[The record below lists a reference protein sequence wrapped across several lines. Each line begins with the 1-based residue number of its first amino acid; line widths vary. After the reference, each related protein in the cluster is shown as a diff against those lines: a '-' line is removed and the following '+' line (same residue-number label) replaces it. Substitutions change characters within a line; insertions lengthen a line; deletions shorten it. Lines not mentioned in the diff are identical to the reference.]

1 MKVLNKI
8 FAIILIGFVI
18 TASTGCSAKESKLA
32 HDVMDTV
39 KDKAKNFAKEKWA
52 DIEEWATEDD
62 GYVDPET
69 EKMLNQASV
78 VMESFQSNDEES
90 LFMLFN
96 EYIRKNY
103 KEKLEDD
110 INGVFD
116 LVEGDIISFDK
127 PSIYVSSKTTDEN
140 GILIRCQYV
149 SIYNICTDKG
159 KRYEIE
165 FEFYDVN
172 KKHQDGV
179 GISTF
184 SISDSDEYTEENDFP
199 SDAVYTFGDYGDT
212 YDAVL
217 NY

>member
-1 MKVLNKI
+1 MKVKKI
-8 FAIILIGFVI
+8 LAIGLIGILI
-18 TASTGCSAKESKLA
+18 TTSTGCSAKENKLVY
-32 HDVMDTV
+32 DVVDTV
-39 KDKAKNFAKEKWA
+39 KEKAKNFAEEKWA

-69 EKMLNQASV
+69 EKMLKQASV
-78 VMESFQSNDEES
+78 VMKAFQSNDEET

-110 INGVFD
+110 INEVFD
-116 LVEGDIISFDK
+116 WVEGDILSFDK
-127 PSIYVSSKTTDEN
+127 PSIYESSRKTDEN

-149 SIYNICTDKG
+149 SIYNICTDEG

-179 GISTF
+179 GINRF